1 MRILGFSGSLRT
13 ASSNSATLRAMAL
26 LAPPFVDFVL
36 YDGLASLPHFNPDLD
51 RAEASRRLPCEVRA
65 LRKSIGQSDGVVIA
79 SPEYAHGV
87 PGSLKNALD
96 WLVGSVEFPG
106 KPVAVINTSP
116 RAIHADA
123 QLREILIT
131 MSAKLIEMGPIA
143 VPYDVNEIAFD
154 LTLSDKLRA
163 ALSDLIEA
171 MQEP

>member
-1 MRILGFSGSLRT
+1 
-13 ASSNSATLRAMAL
+13 
-26 LAPPFVDFVL
+26 
-36 YDGLASLPHFNPDLD
+36 
-51 RAEASRRLPCEVRA
+51 
-65 LRKSIGQSDGVVIA
+65 VIA

-116 RAIHADA
+116 RALHADA
-123 QLREILIT
+123 QLRVILIT
-131 MSAKLIEMGPIA
+131 MSAKLIEMGPIP
-143 VPYDVNEIAFD
+143 VPYDAKEIEFD